1 MRRLNRLGFCGLT
14 LWLLARTRV
23 PQVVLLTQ
31 QADPSQNGVYE
42 VVLGSERRGHVLAR
56 VGDPTRP
63 LTVELGAGWAVADAV
78 DPHGFSTVV
87 QVVDQATTD
96 GLLGTLRALAIGSA
110 EGQAAIH
117 TVGVDHAAAAQP
129 WAVGS

>member
-14 LWLLARTRV
+14 LWLLARQRV

-42 VVLGSERRGHVLAR
+42 VVLGPERRGHVLVR
-56 VGDPTRP
+56 VGDPSRP
-63 LTVELGAGWAVADAV
+63 LTVELGRGWAVANAV
-78 DPHGFSTVV
+78 DPHGFSSVERV
-87 QVVDQATTD
+87 EDQATTD
-96 GLLGTLRALAIGSA
+96 AIAGTMRDAFAM
-110 EGQAAIH
+110 
-117 TVGVDHAAAAQP
+117 P

>member
-31 QADPSQNGVYE
+31 QADSSQNGVYE
-42 VVLGSERRGHVLAR
+42 VVLGSEHRGHVLVR

-63 LTVELGAGWAVADAV
+63 LTVALGAGWAVSREV
-78 DPHGFSTVV
+78 DPHGFSSVV
-87 QVVDQATTD
+87 HVIDQATTD
-96 GLLGTLRALAIGSA
+96 AIAGTMRDAFAM
-110 EGQAAIH
+110 
-117 TVGVDHAAAAQP
+117 P